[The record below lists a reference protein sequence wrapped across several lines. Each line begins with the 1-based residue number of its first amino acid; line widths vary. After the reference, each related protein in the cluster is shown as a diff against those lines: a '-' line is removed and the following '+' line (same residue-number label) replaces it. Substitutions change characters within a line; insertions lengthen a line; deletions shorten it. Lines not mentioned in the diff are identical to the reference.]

1 MNEPVLHIF
10 LARHGKS
17 EANQPWLFLGRFDS
31 SLCQEGIKQVQAL
44 AATRCATDGCHIHQ
58 SIKESASNC

>member
-44 AATRCATDGCHIHQ
+44 AATRCATDGCHI
-58 SIKESASNC
+58 